1 MEFSEKEFEEM
12 VNSGIQAIP
21 DRFLGKLDNVSI
33 VVEGMPSL
41 RQFRKS
47 GKGRGVLLLGL
58 YEGVP
63 QTARGRY
70 NLALPDK
77 ITIFKK
83 SIEFLARSREHAERI
98 VRDTVWHEIAHH
110 FGMDEGR
117 VRAAERKRGR
127 RSMA

>member
-1 MEFSEKEFEEM
+1 M

-21 DRFLGKLDNVSI
+21 DRFLRKLDNVSI
-33 VVEGMPSL
+33 VVEDMPSL

-47 GKGRGVLLLGL
+47 GKGRRGVLLLGL

-98 VRDTVWHEIAHH
+98 VRDTVWHEIAHN

-127 RSMA
+127 RSTAQ